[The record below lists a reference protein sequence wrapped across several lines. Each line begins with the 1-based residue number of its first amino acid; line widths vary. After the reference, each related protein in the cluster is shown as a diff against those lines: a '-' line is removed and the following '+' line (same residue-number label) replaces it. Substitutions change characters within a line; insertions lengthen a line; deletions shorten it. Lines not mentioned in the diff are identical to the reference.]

1 MTTMSNWF
9 LIGGSILAFL
19 ILVLGTAA
27 VRLSTNWLINRRE
40 ERESREK
47 AAHLRSTARMDQE
60 REQWFELVKEKDLRI
75 AELNAELMRVSRDY
89 GNAKRL
95 MNAVKLK
102 EA

>member
-1 MTTMSNWF
+1 
-9 LIGGSILAFL
+9 
-19 ILVLGTAA
+19 
-27 VRLSTNWLINRRE
+27 
-40 ERESREK
+40 
-47 AAHLRSTARMDQE
+47 MDAE

>member
-27 VRLSTNWLINRRE
+27 VRLSINWLTNRRE
-40 ERESREK
+40 ERESRER